1 MEAEKKQEGRP
12 TTKPTAADET
22 KQDEATGTAGAALNQ
37 EATAGEAAPVAYKG
51 KRMAKV
57 SQEYIDVLQKEI
69 ATCTGMYSERKTR
82 SMAYI
87 LEGGSKGKG
96 SLDLAPFVARIDA
109 IRAELRAGDARILE
123 QYHRQ
128 GYAFAEVEEESFA
141 NDDVDEKICG
151 TVERSMPLPPPA

>member
-1 MEAEKKQEGRP
+1 M
-12 TTKPTAADET
+12 
-22 KQDEATGTAGAALNQ
+22 AGGALNQ
-37 EATAGEAAPVAYKG
+37 EAIAGEAAPVASSDAGKG
-51 KRMAKV
+51 KRMARV
-57 SQEYIDVLQKEI
+57 SQEYIDLLLKEI

-128 GYAFAEVEEESFA
+128 GYAFAEVEESSFA
-141 NDDVDEKICG
+141 NDDVYEIEKICG
-151 TVERSMPLPPPA
+151 TLDRSGPLPPPA

>member
-1 MEAEKKQEGRP
+1 M
-12 TTKPTAADET
+12 AADEM
-22 KQDEATGTAGAALNQ
+22 KQDEATGMAGGALKQ
-37 EATAGEAAPVAYKG
+37 EAIPGEAGKG
-51 KRMAKV
+51 KRMARV
-57 SQEYIDVLQKEI
+57 SQEYIDVLLKEI

-123 QYHRQ
+123 HYHRQ
-128 GYAFAEVEEESFA
+128 GYAFAEVEEEPFA
-141 NDDVDEKICG
+141 NDEKICG
-151 TVERSMPLPPPA
+151 TVDRSRPLPPPA